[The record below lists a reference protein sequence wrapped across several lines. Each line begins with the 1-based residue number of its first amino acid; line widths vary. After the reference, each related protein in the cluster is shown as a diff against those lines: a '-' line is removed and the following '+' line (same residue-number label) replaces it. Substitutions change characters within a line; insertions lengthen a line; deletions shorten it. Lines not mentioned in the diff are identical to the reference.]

1 MRKLML
7 RAIVL
12 AKTISYIMKREQR
25 RMKTKIIIPGS

>member
-1 MRKLML
+1 ML

-25 RMKTKIIIPGS
+25 RMKRKVIVPGS